1 MMMLENPDEL
11 WRLAKVAEDAAAKAA
26 AYIKGR
32 RPALVEHKDGGD
44 GAASQVVTEVDRGS
58 EAIILETLRPVL
70 GDFGLLTE
78 EREDDGSRLE
88 APAFW
93 CIDPLDGT
101 LAYIRGK
108 RGPAVSIALVR
119 QDGVPLIGVMQ
130 DVFSGQRAQAVLD
143 GGLMVDGDE
152 WWPWTRSGVMQV
164 FGDWSFDD
172 NPENR
177 RIAEQ
182 LGSVAI
188 NVGQAAVLNAWCALT
203 FPPAVYFKLPRAG
216 RGGGCLWDYAATACF
231 FREAGGVATT
241 FAGDPLPLNRP
252 DTPFLADCGVMFASD
267 RVLADKVR
275 AVASGG

>member
-1 MMMLENPDEL
+1 MIEKTDEL
-11 WRLAKVAEDAAAKAA
+11 WRLAKLAEEAAAKAA
-26 AYIKGR
+26 AHIQGR
-32 RPALVEHKDGGD
+32 RPTVVEHKESGGG
-44 GAASQVVTEVDRGS
+44 GAASQVVTEVDRES
-58 EAIILETLRPVL
+58 ESIILGVLEPVL
-70 GDFGLLTE
+70 GGFGLLTE
-78 EREDDGSRLE
+78 EREDDGSRLK

-101 LAYIRGK
+101 LAYIRGM
-108 RGPAVSIALVR
+108 RGACVSISLVR
-119 QDGVPLIGVMQ
+119 QDGVPLVGVMQ
-130 DVFSGQRAQAVLD
+130 DVVSGQRAQAVLN
-143 GGLMVDGDE
+143 GGLMVDGEE

-172 NPENR
+172 VPENR
-177 RIAEQ
+177 QIAEQ
-182 LGSVAI
+182 LGSVSI

-252 DTPFLADCGVMFASD
+252 DTPFLADCGIMFASD
-267 RVLADKVR
+267 QVLADRVR
-275 AVASGG
+275 AAASSR